1 MASLQRFTWSAQ
13 DWQGQSRQGELT
25 ACNRR
30 AALSQL
36 RAQGWL
42 GIELRAMQR
51 ASWRAARAT
60 GARETTVLTRQ
71 LATLLGADVPLLNA
85 LVLMRETTP
94 QAHTLALLEQLHR
107 DIRGGSSLAQALSQH
122 PQQFDALY
130 RHVVSAGEASGSL
143 GLLLDRLATQ
153 RERHEALSA
162 QLRSA
167 LVYPLAVVLVAVAV
181 VAVIMV
187 WVVPTFESVYGGF
200 GATLP
205 ALTLGLLGLSRGLV
219 QHAPLVGLGL
229 LLLILALTRLRRAS
243 WFVAAWDRWSLH
255 WPIVGRLR
263 QRAATARWTRT
274 LSTLLDAGTPLNTAL
289 VSVAGASGHRTFE
302 LASVTMAQAV
312 QEGSALTPAMK
323 RCGLFEPVVLQLTA
337 MGEASGSLSALLA
350 KAAHLSERELET
362 QLQGLS
368 GLIEPVIIVG
378 LGLVIGTIV
387 LALYWPIFELGQVI

>member
-25 ACNRR
+25 ARNRR

-42 GIELRAMQR
+42 GIELRATQR

-94 QAHTLALLEQLHR
+94 QAQTLALLEQLHR

-122 PQQFDALY
+122 PQQFDTLY

-153 RERHEALSA
+153 RERHESLSA

-181 VAVIMV
+181 VAVILV

-200 GATLP
+200 GAALP

-229 LLLILALTRLRRAS
+229 LLLILALARLCRAS
-243 WFVAAWDRWSLH
+243 WFVAAWDGWSLH
-255 WPIVGRLR
+255 WPVVGRLR

-302 LASVTMAQAV
+302 LASLAMAQAV
-312 QEGSALTPAMK
+312 QEGSALTTTMK

-368 GLIEPVIIVG
+368 GLIEPVIIVV

>member
-1 MASLQRFTWSAQ
+1 MASFQRFTWSAQ
-13 DWQGQSRQGELT
+13 DVRGRTQQGELT
-25 ACNRR
+25 ARNRR
-30 AALSQL
+30 TALAAL
-36 RAQGWL
+36 RTQGWL
-42 GIELRAMQR
+42 GIELRSVLAP
-51 ASWRAARAT
+51 SWRAARTT
-60 GARETTVLTRQ
+60 GARDTTVLTRQ
-71 LATLLGADVPLLNA
+71 LATLLGADVPLLSA

-107 DIRGGSSLAQALSQH
+107 DIRGGSSLTQALSQH
-122 PQQFDALY
+122 PKQFDPLY

-153 RERHEALSA
+153 RERHESLRA

-181 VAVIMV
+181 VAVILV

-200 GATLP
+200 GASLP

-219 QHAPLVGLGL
+219 EHAPLLGL
-229 LLLILALTRLRRAS
+229 VLVLLVVALARLRHAP
-243 WFVAAWDRWSLH
+243 WAVAAWDRWSLH
-255 WPIVGRLR
+255 WPVVGRLR

-289 VSVAGASGHRTFE
+289 VSVAGASGHCTFE
-302 LASVTMAQAV
+302 LASLAMAQAV
-312 QEGSALTPAMK
+312 REGSALTPAMK
-323 RCGLFEPVVLQLTA
+323 RCGLFDPVVLQLTA
-337 MGEASGSLSALLA
+337 MGEASGTLSTLLS

-368 GLIEPVIIVG
+368 GLIEPVIIVV

>member
-1 MASLQRFTWSAQ
+1 MASFQRFTWSAQ
-13 DWQGQSRQGELT
+13 DVQGHAHQGDLT
-25 ACNRR
+25 ARNRR
-30 AALSQL
+30 AALAQL

-42 GIELRAMQR
+42 GIELRSVPHP
-51 ASWRAARAT
+51 SWRAART
-60 GARETTVLTRQ
+60 TSARDTTVLTRQ

-85 LVLMRETTP
+85 LVLMRETNP
-94 QAHTLALLEQLHR
+94 QAHTVALLEQLHQ

-181 VAVIMV
+181 VAVILV

-200 GATLP
+200 GASLP
-205 ALTLGLLGLSRGLV
+205 SLTLALLGLSRGMV
-219 QHAPLVGLGL
+219 QHAPLLGLGL
-229 LLLILALTRLRRAS
+229 LLLIPALARLRRAS

-255 WPIVGRLR
+255 WPVVGRLR

-274 LSTLLDAGTPLNTAL
+274 LSTLLDAGTPLNNAL
-289 VSVAGASGHRTFE
+289 VSVAGASGHRSFE
-302 LASVTMAQAV
+302 LASVAMAQAV
-312 QEGSALTPAMK
+312 REGSALTPAMK
-323 RCGLFEPVVLQLTA
+323 RCDLFDPVVLQLTA
-337 MGEASGSLSALLA
+337 MGEASGTLSALLA

-368 GLIEPVIIVG
+368 GLIEPVIIVVV
-378 LGLVIGTIV
+378 GLVIGTIV

>member
-1 MASLQRFTWSAQ
+1 MSSVQRFTWSAQ
-13 DWQGQSRQGELT
+13 DLQGRAHQGDLT
-25 ACNRR
+25 ARNRL
-30 AALSQL
+30 AALAQL
-36 RAQGWL
+36 RSQGWL
-42 GIELRAMQR
+42 GIELRTVPQQ
-51 ASWRAARAT
+51 SWRTARSI
-60 GARETTVLTRQ
+60 GARDTTVLTRQ

-85 LVLMRETTP
+85 LVLLRESTM
-94 QAHTLALLEQLHR
+94 QARTLSLLEQLHR

-122 PQQFDALY
+122 PHQFDSLY
-130 RHVVSAGEASGSL
+130 QHVVSAGEASGSL

-153 RERHEALSA
+153 RERHESLSA

-167 LVYPLAVVLVAVAV
+167 LVYPMAVVLVAVAV
-181 VAVIMV
+181 VAVILV

-219 QHAPLVGLGL
+219 QHAPLLGL
-229 LLLILALTRLRRAS
+229 ALVLLVLVLARLRRAS
-243 WFVAAWDRWSLH
+243 WAVAAWDRWSLH
-255 WPIVGRLR
+255 WPVVGRLR

-274 LSTLLDAGTPLNTAL
+274 LSTLLDAGTPLNNAL
-289 VSVAGASGHRTFE
+289 VSVAGVSGHRSFE
-302 LASVTMAQAV
+302 LASVGMAQSV

-323 RCGLFEPVVLQLTA
+323 HCGLFDPVVLQLIA

-368 GLIEPVIIVG
+368 GLIEPVIIVV

>member
-1 MASLQRFTWSAQ
+1 MASFQRFTWSAQ
-13 DWQGQSRQGELT
+13 DVQGRAHQGDLT
-25 ACNRR
+25 AHNRR
-30 AALSQL
+30 AALATL

-42 GIELRAMQR
+42 GIELRSVSR
-51 ASWRAARAT
+51 PSWRAARAT
-60 GARETTVLTRQ
+60 GARDTTVLTRQ

-94 QAHTLALLEQLHR
+94 QAHTLALIEQLHR

-153 RERHEALSA
+153 RERHESLGA

-181 VAVIMV
+181 VAVILV

-200 GATLP
+200 GAALP
-205 ALTLGLLGLSRGLV
+205 TLTLGLLGLSRGLV
-219 QHAPLVGLGL
+219 QHAPLLGL
-229 LLLILALTRLRRAS
+229 TLVLLVVSLNWLRRAP
-243 WFVAAWDRWSLH
+243 WAVAAWDRWSLH
-255 WPIVGRLR
+255 GPVVGRLR

-274 LSTLLDAGTPLNTAL
+274 LSTLLDAGTPLNNAL
-289 VSVAGASGHRTFE
+289 VSVAGASGNHTFE
-302 LASVTMAQAV
+302 IASVAMAQSV
-312 QEGSALTPAMK
+312 REGSALTPAMK
-323 RCGLFEPVVLQLTA
+323 RSGLFDPMILQLTA
-337 MGEASGSLSALLA
+337 MGEASGTLSTQLA
-350 KAAHLSERELET
+350 KAAQLSERELET
-362 QLQGLS
+362 QLQGVS
-368 GLIEPVIIVG
+368 GLIEPIIIVV
-378 LGLVIGTIV
+378 LGLVVGTIV

>member
-25 ACNRR
+25 ARNRR

-42 GIELRAMQR
+42 GIELRATQR

-94 QAHTLALLEQLHR
+94 EAHTLALLEQLHR
-107 DIRGGSSLAQALSQH
+107 NIRGGSSLAQALSQH
-122 PQQFDALY
+122 PQQFDTLY

-153 RERHEALSA
+153 RERHESLSA

-181 VAVIMV
+181 VAVILV

-200 GATLP
+200 GAALP

-219 QHAPLVGLGL
+219 QHAPLVSLGL
-229 LLLILALTRLRRAS
+229 LLLILPLARLRRAS

-255 WPIVGRLR
+255 WPVVGRLR

-302 LASVTMAQAV
+302 LASLTMAQAV
-312 QEGSALTPAMK
+312 QEGSALTQAMK
-323 RCGLFEPVVLQLTA
+323 HCGLFEPVVLQLTA

-368 GLIEPVIIVG
+368 GLIEPVIIVV

>member
-25 ACNRR
+25 ARNRR
-30 AALSQL
+30 AALSHL

-42 GIELRAMQR
+42 GIELRATQR
-51 ASWRAARAT
+51 ASWRAGRAT
-60 GARETTVLTRQ
+60 GDRDTTVLTRQ

-107 DIRGGSSLAQALSQH
+107 DIRGGSSLAQALLQH
-122 PQQFDALY
+122 PQQFDTLY

-153 RERHEALSA
+153 RERHESLSA

-181 VAVIMV
+181 VAVILV

-200 GATLP
+200 GAALP

-229 LLLILALTRLRRAS
+229 LLLILALARLRRAS
-243 WFVAAWDRWSLH
+243 WFVTAWDRWSLH
-255 WPIVGRLR
+255 WPVVGRLR

-302 LASVTMAQAV
+302 LASLTMAQAV
-312 QEGSALTPAMK
+312 QEGSALTQAMK

-368 GLIEPVIIVG
+368 GLIEPVIIVV

>member
-13 DWQGQSRQGELT
+13 DVQGHAHQGDLT
-25 ACNRR
+25 ARNRR
-30 AALSQL
+30 AALAQL

-42 GIELRAMQR
+42 GIDLRPVAHPT
-51 ASWRAARAT
+51 WRAARAT
-60 GARETTVLTRQ
+60 SARDTTVLTRQ

-94 QAHTLALLEQLHR
+94 QAHTWALLEQLHR

-122 PQQFDALY
+122 PKQFDALY

-153 RERHEALSA
+153 RERHESLSA

-167 LVYPLAVVLVAVAV
+167 LVYPLAVILVAVAV
-181 VAVIMV
+181 VAVILV

-200 GATLP
+200 GASLP
-205 ALTLGLLGLSRGLV
+205 ALTLALLGLSRGLV
-219 QHAPLVGLGL
+219 QHAHLLVLGL
-229 LLLILALTRLRRAS
+229 VLLVLAFARLRRAS

-255 WPIVGRLR
+255 WPVVGRLR

-274 LSTLLDAGTPLNTAL
+274 LSTLLDAGTPLNSAL
-289 VSVAGASGHRTFE
+289 VSVAGASGHRSFE
-302 LASVTMAQAV
+302 LASVAMAQAV
-312 QEGSALTPAMK
+312 REGSALTAAMQ
-323 RCGLFEPVVLQLTA
+323 RCSLFDPVVLQLTA

-350 KAAHLSERELET
+350 KAAHLNERELET

-368 GLIEPVIIVG
+368 GLIEPVIIVV

>member
-13 DWQGQSRQGELT
+13 DWQGQTRQGDLT
-25 ACNRR
+25 ASNRR
-30 AALSQL
+30 AALEQL

-42 GIELRAMQR
+42 GIELRATHR
-51 ASWRAARAT
+51 ASWRAARTT
-60 GARETTVLTRQ
+60 GARDTTVLTRQ

-122 PQQFDALY
+122 PQQFDTLY

-153 RERHEALSA
+153 RERHESLSA

-181 VAVIMV
+181 VAVILV

-200 GATLP
+200 GAALP

-219 QHAPLVGLGL
+219 QHAPLVGFGL
-229 LLLILALTRLRRAS
+229 LLLILALARLRRAS

-255 WPIVGRLR
+255 WPVVGRLR

-302 LASVTMAQAV
+302 LASLAMAQAV
-312 QEGSALTPAMK
+312 QEGSALTTAMK

-368 GLIEPVIIVG
+368 GLIEPVIIVV

>member
-13 DWQGQSRQGELT
+13 DVQGHAHQGDLT
-25 ACNRR
+25 APSRR
-30 AALSQL
+30 AALAQL

-42 GIELRAMQR
+42 GIALRASPQP
-51 ASWRAARAT
+51 SWRAGRST
-60 GARETTVLTRQ
+60 GARDTTVLTRQ

-85 LVLMRETTP
+85 LVLMRETTS
-94 QAHTLALLEQLHR
+94 QAHTWALLEQLHR

-122 PQQFDALY
+122 PQQFDPHY

-153 RERHEALSA
+153 RERHETLSA

-181 VAVIMV
+181 VAVILV

-200 GATLP
+200 GASLP

-219 QHAPLVGLGL
+219 QHAPLLGLGL
-229 LLLILALTRLRRAS
+229 LLLVLALARLRRAS

-255 WPIVGRLR
+255 WPVVGRLR

-289 VSVAGASGHRTFE
+289 VSVAGASGHRSFE
-302 LASVTMAQAV
+302 LASVAMAQAV
-312 QEGSALTPAMK
+312 REGSALTAAMQ

-350 KAAHLSERELET
+350 KAAQLNERELET

-368 GLIEPVIIVG
+368 GLIEPVIIVV

>member
-1 MASLQRFTWSAQ
+1 MASFQRFTWSAQ
-13 DWQGQSRQGELT
+13 DVQGRTQQGELT
-25 ACNRR
+25 ARNRR
-30 AALSQL
+30 TALAAL
-36 RAQGWL
+36 RTQGWL
-42 GIELRAMQR
+42 GIELRSVLAP
-51 ASWRAARAT
+51 SWRAARTT
-60 GARETTVLTRQ
+60 GARDTTVLTRQ
-71 LATLLGADVPLLNA
+71 LATLLGADVPLLSA

-94 QAHTLALLEQLHR
+94 QAHTWALLEQLHR
-107 DIRGGSSLAQALSQH
+107 DIRGGSSLTQALSQH
-122 PQQFDALY
+122 PKQFDPLY

-153 RERHEALSA
+153 RERHESLGA

-181 VAVIMV
+181 VAVILV

-200 GATLP
+200 GASLP

-219 QHAPLVGLGL
+219 EHAPLLGL
-229 LLLILALTRLRRAS
+229 VLVLLVVALARLRHAP
-243 WFVAAWDRWSLH
+243 WAVAAWDRWSLH
-255 WPIVGRLR
+255 WPVVGRLR

-302 LASVTMAQAV
+302 LASLAMAQAV
-312 QEGSALTPAMK
+312 REGSALTPAMK
-323 RCGLFEPVVLQLTA
+323 RCGLFDPVVLQLTA
-337 MGEASGSLSALLA
+337 MGEASGTLSTLLS

-368 GLIEPVIIVG
+368 GLIEPVIIVV

>member
-1 MASLQRFTWSAQ
+1 MAPLQRFTWSAQ
-13 DWQGQSRQGELT
+13 DFQGRSHQGDLT
-25 ACNRR
+25 ARNRG
-30 AALSQL
+30 AALAEL
-36 RAQGWL
+36 RSQGWL
-42 GIELRAMQR
+42 GIELRAMPRQ
-51 ASWRAARAT
+51 SWRAARAT
-60 GARETTVLTRQ
+60 GPRATTVLTRQ
-71 LATLLGADVPLLNA
+71 LATLLSADVPLLNA
-85 LVLMRETTP
+85 LVLMRETANPT
-94 QAHTLALLEQLHR
+94 HTSALLEQLHR

-122 PQQFDALY
+122 PEQFDTLY

-153 RERHEALSA
+153 RERHESLSA

-181 VAVIMV
+181 VAVILV

-200 GATLP
+200 GAALP

-219 QHAPLVGLGL
+219 QHAPLLGLGL
-229 LLLILALTRLRRAS
+229 VLLIMALTRLRRAP
-243 WFVAAWDRWSLH
+243 WALAAWDRWSLH
-255 WPIVGRLR
+255 WPVVGRLR
-263 QRAATARWTRT
+263 QLAATARWTRT

-302 LASVTMAQAV
+302 LASVGMAQAV
-312 QEGSALTPAMK
+312 QEGSALTQAMK
-323 RCGLFEPVVLQLTA
+323 RCGLFDPVVLQLTA
-337 MGEASGSLSALLA
+337 MGEASGALSAMLA
-350 KAAHLSERELET
+350 KSAHLSERELET

-368 GLIEPVIIVG
+368 GLVEPVIIVV

>member
-1 MASLQRFTWSAQ
+1 MPSVQRFTWSAQ
-13 DWQGQSRQGELT
+13 DWQGRAHHGDLT
-25 ACNRR
+25 ARNRR

-36 RAQGWL
+36 RSQGWL
-42 GIELRAMQR
+42 GIELRTVPQP
-51 ASWRAARAT
+51 SWRAARVT
-60 GARETTVLTRQ
+60 GARATTVLTRQ
-71 LATLLGADVPLLNA
+71 LATLLSADVPLLNA
-85 LVLMRETTP
+85 LVLMRETSN
-94 QAHTLALLEQLHR
+94 QAHTSALLEQLHR

-122 PQQFDALY
+122 PHQFDALY

-153 RERHEALSA
+153 RERHESLSA

-181 VAVIMV
+181 VAVILV

-200 GATLP
+200 GAALP
-205 ALTLGLLGLSRGLV
+205 SLTLGLLGLSRGLV
-219 QHAPLVGLGL
+219 QHAPLLGLGL
-229 LLLILALTRLRRAS
+229 VLLIMVLIRLRRAP
-243 WFVAAWDRWSLH
+243 WALAAWDRWSLH
-255 WPIVGRLR
+255 WPVVGRLR
-263 QRAATARWTRT
+263 QLAATARWTRT

-302 LASVTMAQAV
+302 LASVGMAQAV
-312 QEGSALTPAMK
+312 QEGSALTQAMK
-323 RCGLFEPVVLQLTA
+323 RCGLFDPVVLQLTA
-337 MGEASGSLSALLA
+337 MGEASGALSAMLA
-350 KAAHLSERELET
+350 KSAHLSERELET

-368 GLIEPVIIVG
+368 GLFEPVIIVV

>member
-13 DWQGQSRQGELT
+13 DVQGHAHQGDLT
-25 ACNRR
+25 APSRR
-30 AALSQL
+30 AALAQL

-42 GIELRAMQR
+42 GIALRASPQP
-51 ASWRAARAT
+51 SWRAGRST
-60 GARETTVLTRQ
+60 GARDTTVLTRQ

-85 LVLMRETTP
+85 LVLMRETTS
-94 QAHTLALLEQLHR
+94 QAHTWALLEQLHR

-122 PQQFDALY
+122 PQQFDPLY

-153 RERHEALSA
+153 RERHETLSA

-181 VAVIMV
+181 VAVILV

-200 GATLP
+200 GASLP

-219 QHAPLVGLGL
+219 QHAPLLGLGL
-229 LLLILALTRLRRAS
+229 LLLVLALARLRRAS
-243 WFVAAWDRWSLH
+243 WFVAAWDRLSLH
-255 WPIVGRLR
+255 WPVVGRLR

-289 VSVAGASGHRTFE
+289 VSVAGASGHRSFE
-302 LASVTMAQAV
+302 LASVAMAQAV
-312 QEGSALTPAMK
+312 REGSALTAAMQ

-350 KAAHLSERELET
+350 KAAQLNERELET

-368 GLIEPVIIVG
+368 GLIEPVIIVV